1 MQHALMYQGSFE
13 QNYGSLKPG
22 ATTFTATDGSTRPLP
37 EWPAD
42 VDGLRVGYME
52 KTGKRFLAV
61 RLQFEERDIVLGD
74 PVVLDP
80 MRHMGSRRFSP
91 EPTII
96 DDDLASTLL
105 DDAIRQNPE
114 QRDELALL
122 INRINQVRRTGR
134 D

>member
-1 MQHALMYQGSFE
+1 MQHGLMYQGSFE
-13 QNYGSLKPG
+13 QNYPNLEPGSSS
-22 ATTFTATDGSTRPLP
+22 FTSTDGSKRPLP
-37 EWPAD
+37 DWPSE

-52 KTGKRFLAV
+52 KAGKKFLAV
-61 RLQFEERDIVLGD
+61 RVQYEDRDIVLEE

-96 DDDLASTLL
+96 DDELASTLL
-105 DDAIRQNPE
+105 DDMIKQNPG

-134 D
+134 